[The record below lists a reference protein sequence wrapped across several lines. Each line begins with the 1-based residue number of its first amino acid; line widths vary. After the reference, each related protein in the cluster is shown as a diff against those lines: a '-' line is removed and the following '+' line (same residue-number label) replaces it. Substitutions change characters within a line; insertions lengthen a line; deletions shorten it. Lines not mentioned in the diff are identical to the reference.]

1 MLLLVHTQTS
11 ATSGNVANSTGSTG
25 YYNRV
30 DLMKFG
36 VKISV
41 PRITDTQNGYHTGS
55 VKPLDYWPKSGYDSP
70 SGTVSH
76 SSSFGVSADF
86 NSNLEAGV
94 NAGGVSIKA
103 GGGPSISLSFG
114 TGTTITSQ
122 DPLYSSQM
130 VRGGFNEFSYYIEYK
145 KIGKITYTM
154 NTYALYGIGYNVSG
168 FNKNGFVIRYSTEMK
183 VGENVGYWILE
194 KTYTDKHTFELRWN
208 LGYNPEY
215 VDYYA

>member
-1 MLLLVHTQTS
+1 MKLLTTLLVGLVSTSFGNVSMHAESYVSTSTDIIYAEPSNVSPASVGSHPDIEGFSRKYSFEEPWVRDFVENDKKMGYVSWDLDLYTTPFTDNSMLLLVHTQTS

-55 VKPLDYWPKSGYDSP
+55 VKPLDYWPKSGEDSP

-103 GGGPSISLSFG
+103 GGGPSVSLSFG
-114 TGTTITSQ
+114 TGTTITS
-122 DPLYSSQM
+122 
-130 VRGGFNEFSYYIEYK
+130 
-145 KIGKITYTM
+145 
-154 NTYALYGIGYNVSG
+154 
-168 FNKNGFVIRYSTEMK
+168 
-183 VGENVGYWILE
+183 
-194 KTYTDKHTFELRWN
+194 
-208 LGYNPEY
+208 
-215 VDYYA
+215 